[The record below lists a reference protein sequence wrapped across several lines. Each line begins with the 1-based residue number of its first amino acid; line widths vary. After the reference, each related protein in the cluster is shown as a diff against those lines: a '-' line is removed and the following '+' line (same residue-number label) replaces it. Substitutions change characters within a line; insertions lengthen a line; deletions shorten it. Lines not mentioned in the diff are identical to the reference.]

1 MLPMIVGSYVNPADH
16 IVLVCEP
23 ARAAE
28 IITDLVRIGYDHW
41 LAAVPPDALAHAT
54 TCVPSR
60 DMTVQQAAEARSGM
74 FVLDVR
80 GSTEHALDGIAGSL
94 NIPYTRLATRLADL
108 PRDKPILVHCALG
121 GRSAAATAMLQ
132 RLGLDVTNMAGGFEA
147 WRKAGLPT
155 RGSAAAGSLA
165 GG

>member
-1 MLPMIVGSYVNPADH
+1 
-16 IVLVCEP
+16 
-23 ARAAE
+23 
-28 IITDLVRIGYDHW
+28 
-41 LAAVPPDALAHAT
+41 
-54 TCVPSR
+54 
-60 DMTVQQAAEARSGM
+60 M

-108 PRDKPILVHCALG
+108 PREKPILVHCALG